1 MKYSLSTSRRVRQAV
16 LLLPLG
22 LVVTAC
28 QHMPHPGG
36 DASNGSELAQ
46 RFVKPVD
53 GLVGI
58 IVGRD
63 GELTVVDRNGKV
75 VPACSLPGVHPDDGK
90 RSTAI
95 DSDLP
100 TCRGTTGTNILKV
113 TPISVMNHTGSDCI
127 TISGVTFGRAWQ
139 RTVCP

>member
-1 MKYSLSTSRRVRQAV
+1 MQNSPSIARSLKQIA

-22 LVVTAC
+22 LSLAAC
-28 QHMPHPGG
+28 QHVGHPRSGP
-36 DASNGSELAQ
+36 SNGPELAE

-58 IVGRD
+58 VVGRD
-63 GELTVVDRNGKV
+63 GELTVVDRDGNV
-75 VPACSLPGVHPDDGK
+75 VPACSLPGVHPEEGK
-90 RSTAI
+90 APRAA

-113 TPISVMNHTGSDCI
+113 TPISVMNHTGSECI